1 MLRSRLNLLFNS
13 PGTLNPYL
21 SKNKDIM
28 HILVIED
35 EVRVAVPIKKGLEE
49 LGFSTTIAADG
60 TTGMRMALSGSFDLI
75 VTDIMLPGINGIEL
89 CRSIRKEMPDTPI
102 IMLTALGTT
111 DDKIEGFDSGAND
124 YLVKPFDF
132 RELYVRIRELLKR
145 AHAAGGTT
153 KKTLLSA
160 GSLEMNLR
168 TMIVKRGDREINLT
182 RKEFKLLEYMLSN
195 QGRVLTRAEIAENV
209 WETAFDTGTNF
220 VDVYINYLRKKID
233 KGFDKKLIHTRPGIG
248 FILKEQV

>member
-1 MLRSRLNLLFNS
+1 MR
-13 PGTLNPYL
+13 
-21 SKNKDIM
+21 
-28 HILVIED
+28 ILVIED
-35 EVRVAVPIKKGLEE
+35 EERVAIPIKRGLEE

-60 TTGMRMALSGSFDLI
+60 TAGVRMALSELFDLI
-75 VTDIMLPGINGIEL
+75 ITDILLPGINGIEL
-89 CRSIRKEMPDTPI
+89 CRSIRKELPDIPI

-111 DDKIEGFDSGAND
+111 DDKVEGFDSGAND

-145 AHAAGGTT
+145 AQAAGGTT

-160 GSLEMNLR
+160 GSLEMNVR
-168 TMIVKRGDREINLT
+168 TMIVKRGEREINLT

-233 KGFDKKLIHTRPGIG
+233 KGFDKKLIHTRAGIG
-248 FILKEQV
+248 FILKEQA

>member
-1 MLRSRLNLLFNS
+1 MR
-13 PGTLNPYL
+13 
-21 SKNKDIM
+21 
-28 HILVIED
+28 ILVIED
-35 EVRVAVPIKKGLEE
+35 EERVAVPIKRGLEE
-49 LGFSTTIAADG
+49 LGYSTTIAADG
-60 TTGMRMALSGSFDLI
+60 TAGRRMALGEPFDLI
-75 VTDIMLPGINGIEL
+75 ITDIMMPGINGIEL
-89 CRSIRKEMPDTPI
+89 CRSIRKELPDIPI

-111 DDKIEGFDSGAND
+111 DDKVEGFDSGAND

-153 KKTLLSA
+153 KTTLLSA
-160 GSLEMNLR
+160 GGLEMNVR

-195 QGRVLTRAEIAENV
+195 QGRVLSRAEIAENV

-248 FILKEQV
+248 FILKEQA

>member
-1 MLRSRLNLLFNS
+1 MR
-13 PGTLNPYL
+13 
-21 SKNKDIM
+21 
-28 HILVIED
+28 ILVIED
-35 EVRVAVPIKKGLEE
+35 EERVAVPIKRGLDE
-49 LGFSTTIAADG
+49 LGFSTTVVADG
-60 TTGMRMALSGSFDLI
+60 TTGMNMALSGSFDLI
-75 VTDIMLPGINGIEL
+75 ITDILLPGTNGIEL
-89 CRSIRKEMPDTPI
+89 CKSIRLELPDIPI

-111 DDKIEGFDSGAND
+111 NDKVEGFDSGAND

-132 RELYVRIRELLKR
+132 RELYVRVRELLKR
-145 AHAAGGTT
+145 SHAAGGTT
-153 KKTLLSA
+153 KKILLSA
-160 GSLEMNLR
+160 GGLEMNVR

-195 QGRVLTRAEIAENV
+195 QGRVLSRAEIAENV

-233 KGFDKKLIHTRPGIG
+233 KGFDRKLIHTRPGIG